1 MAHSGESCLQVR
13 PTMDMSSDGC
23 TRVQLGPTGGTCGRG
38 SDSFSPTDVVAEE
51 SDDIEGC

>member
-1 MAHSGESCLQVR
+1 MHYVESCLKVR
-13 PTMDMSSDGC
+13 PTMDMSSNGC

-38 SDSFSPTDVVAEE
+38 SGSFSPTDVVAEE